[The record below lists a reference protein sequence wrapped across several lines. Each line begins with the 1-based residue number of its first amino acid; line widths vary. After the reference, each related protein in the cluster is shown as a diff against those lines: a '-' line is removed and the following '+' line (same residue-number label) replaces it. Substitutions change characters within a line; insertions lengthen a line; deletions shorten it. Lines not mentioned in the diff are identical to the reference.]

1 MRARS
6 VIERITKE
14 RDDAYES
21 ADRFNLDIE

>member
-6 VIERITKE
+6 IIERITKE

-21 ADRFNLDIE
+21 ADRFNLGRE

>member
-21 ADRFNLDIE
+21 ADRFNLDRG